1 MTNNLVIAEATVLE
15 SGICTCLLSRSYLFS
30 LEEYF
35 KRIRG
40 ELNTRQERCGVYEK
54 NYKKWEDGDFS
65 CFQRKRL
72 C

>member
-1 MTNNLVIAEATVLE
+1 MIAEATVLE

-40 ELNTRQERCGVYEK
+40 ELNAGQEKSGVYEK

-65 CFQRKRL
+65 RFQRKTL
-72 C
+72 Y